1 MKKKKLKKKIEKLE
15 QQVVDMYNAQNTV
28 LHNLRDR
35 CSTLSD
41 AIDAEVHSYKSEFG
55 TVKQSVREIRNKV
68 IRLENDNKY
77 YKEWI
82 DTAPCYR
89 CTNSKGENE
98 KTCDTCRWKP
108 LMERGGQDIPCM
120 GCTADD
126 KKMWKSNEEQN
137 NGN

>member
-15 QQVVDMYNAQNTV
+15 QQVIDMYNAQNTV

-77 YKEWI
+77 YKEWM
-82 DTAPCYR
+82 DRSGVDYK
-89 CTNSKGENE
+89 SWFKGEN
-98 KTCDTCRWKP
+98 
-108 LMERGGQDIPCM
+108 
-120 GCTADD
+120 
-126 KKMWKSNEEQN
+126 

>member
-15 QQVVDMYNAQNTV
+15 QQVIDMYNAQNTV

-55 TVKQSVREIRNKV
+55 TVKQSVREMRNKV

-77 YKEWI
+77 YKEWMNRSGV
-82 DTAPCYR
+82 DYK
-89 CTNSKGENE
+89 SWFDFEE
-98 KTCDTCRWKP
+98 KTCDTCKWKP
-108 LMERGGQDIPCM
+108 LMEQGGQDIPCM

-126 KKMWKSNEEQN
+126 KKMWKSKEA
-137 NGN
+137 